1 MGQHEVAG
9 PTTYLKIFR
18 HPAHERLVMT
28 TTSLAILAAPGT
40 RMVVYTPAD
49 EVTRAAVASLI
60 AGEGADTKYPC
71 WAEHRR
77 QQDAGELALAAG

>member
-1 MGQHEVAG
+1 
-9 PTTYLKIFR
+9 
-18 HPAHERLVMT
+18 MT

-49 EVTRAAVASLI
+49 DVTMAAVASLI
-60 AGEGADTKYPC
+60 AGDGADARYPC

-77 QQDAGELALAAG
+77 RQSAGEPALAAPGDRVLATR